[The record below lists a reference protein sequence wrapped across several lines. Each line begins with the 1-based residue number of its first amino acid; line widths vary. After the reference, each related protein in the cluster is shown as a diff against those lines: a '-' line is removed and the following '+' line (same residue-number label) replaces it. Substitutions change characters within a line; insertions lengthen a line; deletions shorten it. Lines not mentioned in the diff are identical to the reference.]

1 MAILFT
7 TINGPAAISTD
18 AYDINDVSQIVGAY
32 DDGSGPQG
40 FLLSGGHYTTLND
53 PSALTQLTKAT
64 GINASGQIVGIYN
77 PLLGQRGFSYN
88 GRCVA

>member
-1 MAILFT
+1 
-7 TINGPAAISTD
+7 
-18 AYDINDVSQIVGAY
+18 
-32 DDGSGPQG
+32 
-40 FLLSGGHYTTLND
+40 LLSGGHYTTLNN

-88 GRCVA
+88 GTYSTIDAKLLGAMFLNHRECF